1 MSAVVRVTEAV
12 RARGSAT
19 VAQITPDLDGL
30 THKQILDALANA
42 KARGSV
48 RVKVQGNF
56 RGGRET
62 VWEFGTFKKRKKR
75 APKPRPL
82 PIASVWE
89 LGTPRDIQMPQGQGR
104 KHNLLG
110 GWDDLT

>member
-1 MSAVVRVTEAV
+1 MSAVLRVTEAV
-12 RARGSAT
+12 KARGEAT
-19 VAQITPDLDGL
+19 VAQITPNLDGL

-42 KARGSV
+42 KARGTV
-48 RVKVQGNF
+48 RVKVMGNF

-75 APKPRPL
+75 APKPQAM

-89 LGTPRDIQMPQGQGR
+89 LGTPRAISMPMERGR
-104 KHNLLG
+104 VFNLLG
-110 GWDDLT
+110 SWDGF